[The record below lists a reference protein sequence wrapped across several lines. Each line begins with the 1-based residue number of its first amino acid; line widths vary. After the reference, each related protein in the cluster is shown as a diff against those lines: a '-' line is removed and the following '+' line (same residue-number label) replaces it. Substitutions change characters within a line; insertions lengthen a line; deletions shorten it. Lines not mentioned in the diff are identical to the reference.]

1 MYATITKALRRR
13 SLARRLHSARLRGH
27 GLHERRWDDPQAGV
41 AGEIVAW
48 SRSVLGSSRR
58 PHGMALFDLSLSL
71 RAPGQRPR
79 TVSFSRLE
87 PSSLWEPHGLPAA
100 LEDLLRPA
108 TAGSMVVAVS
118 LFCWGDALYA
128 ALS

>member
-1 MYATITKALRRR
+1 MYATITRALRRR
-13 SLARRLHSARLRGH
+13 SLARRLHSARIRGH
-27 GLHERRWDDPQAGV
+27 GLHERRWESQEPGLAS
-41 AGEIVAW
+41 EIVAW
-48 SRSVLGSSRR
+48 SRGVLGSSRR
-58 PHGMALFDLSLSL
+58 PHGVALFDLSLSL
-71 RAPGQRPR
+71 RAPGQRTR

-87 PSSLWEPHGLPAA
+87 PSALWEPHGLPDA

-108 TAGSMVVAVS
+108 TAGTAIVAVS